1 MPDTTPYIELQ
12 AAIQRLE
19 NEQAVTRQL
28 LHEQFKVTI
37 ERLNPFS
44 FLKNSALS
52 IAGSP
57 EVRNNL
63 LTILVPLAAGFIS
76 KRAGVGNRLP
86 VMLKRAGII
95 LLDGLNRYVSQ
106 NPEVVITISH
116 FVLNFFRR
124 KKTSEEKEV

>member
-1 MPDTTPYIELQ
+1 MAKNTPYTELK
-12 AAIQRLE
+12 AAIEILEKKQAESRLIL
-19 NEQAVTRQL
+19 Q
-28 LHEQFKVTI
+28 EQFKVTY
-37 ERLNPFS
+37 ESLNPFN

-52 IAGSP
+52 IARSP

-63 LTILVPLAAGFIS
+63 LTILIPLAAGFIS
-76 KRAGVGNRLP
+76 KRARLGNRLP
-86 VMLKRAGII
+86 VMLKRAGIV

-124 KKTSEEKEV
+124 KKTTDEKEV